1 MAKVLGRASQTRD
14 WLQTN
19 ANWPAKCQLV
29 SSELYEQG
37 VELLCPSCFRVAVT
51 LVGAG
56 EARQPEDVRGDT
68 NFVAEAGEHFPS
80 HFELPCFALCPL
92 LSGFSQTMVNIG
104 DVSGGGVREAEGW
117 RVLPRVDAA
126 LRLK

>member
-1 MAKVLGRASQTRD
+1 MSKGWNYFAQAASALPLP
-14 WLQTN
+14 WLALAQ
-19 ANWPAKCQLV
+19 
-29 SSELYEQG
+29 
-37 VELLCPSCFRVAVT
+37 
-51 LVGAG
+51 
-56 EARQPEDVRGDT
+56 ARQPEGVRGDT

-104 DVSGGGVREAEGW
+104 DVSGGGVREAGGW

-126 LRLK
+126 LRRALPARSFLWKLGEAC